1 MKRFEVWLV
10 GLDPTVGREINKT
23 RPCVIISPDEMN
35 PLSTVIVAPLTSKGF
50 MFPGRVATR
59 FQDKD
64 GFILLDQMRAVDK
77 QRLYQRLGA
86 VDRQTISSL
95 CAVLQE
101 MFAC

>member
-23 RPCVIISPDEMN
+23 RPCIIISPDEMN

-59 FQDKD
+59 FHDQD

-77 QRLYQRLGA
+77 QRLYQKLGT
-86 VDRQTISSL
+86 VDKPTISSL
-95 CAVLQE
+95 CAELQE